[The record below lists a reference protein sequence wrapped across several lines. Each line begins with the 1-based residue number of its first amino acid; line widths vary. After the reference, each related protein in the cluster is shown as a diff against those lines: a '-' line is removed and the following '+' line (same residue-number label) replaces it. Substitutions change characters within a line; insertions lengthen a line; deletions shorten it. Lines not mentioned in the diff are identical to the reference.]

1 MKKILVVDD
10 KLNVQKTLQIGLTRK
25 GYMVD
30 VADDAIKALDK
41 VAENHYD
48 AMLSDVRMPY
58 INGCVLASKVAESHP
73 GIRIVLMSAYDFK
86 EYEQKYQDLEQFPKL
101 SKPFDL
107 KELLRIFDGWFQ
119 DEGTESEFTKMSLS
133 HA

>member
-41 VAENHYD
+41 VAENNYD
-48 AMLSDVRMPY
+48 AMLSDIRMPY
-58 INGCVLASKVAESHP
+58 INGCVLAAKVAENHP
-73 GIRIVLMSAYDFK
+73 EVRIVLMSAYDFK
-86 EYEQKYQDLEQFPKL
+86 DYEEKHGDLNQFPKL

-107 KELLRIFDGWFQ
+107 KELLNILDGWFQ
-119 DEGTESEFTKMSLS
+119 NENSINEYSDVTLAST
-133 HA
+133 